1 MPSILQQS
9 WHTQIRMLAVL
20 SGFPQIWHHE
30 SDIKPIHKIG
40 KDDLSDSI
48 TFVAVLQEE

>member
-1 MPSILQQS
+1 
-9 WHTQIRMLAVL
+9 MLAVL
-20 SGFPQIWHHE
+20 SGFPQIWHDE

-48 TFVAVLQEE
+48 TFVEVLQEE

>member
-20 SGFPQIWHHE
+20 SGFPQIRRHE
-30 SDIKPIHKIG
+30 SDIKPIHKIDKG
-40 KDDLSDSI
+40 DLSDSI
-48 TFVAVLQEE
+48 TFVEVLQEE